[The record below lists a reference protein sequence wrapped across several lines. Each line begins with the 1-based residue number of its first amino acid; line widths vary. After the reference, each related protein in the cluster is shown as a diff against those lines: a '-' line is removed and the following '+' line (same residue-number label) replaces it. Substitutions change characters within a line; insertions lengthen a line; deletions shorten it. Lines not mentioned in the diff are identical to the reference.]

1 MAAKAD
7 VRISTDPN
15 RPTNEEGTSSRNQ
28 ETALER
34 IARRIIKRKAFW
46 SAGIGLVPVPIIDFV
61 GVTAVQI
68 SMLREL
74 CDLYGIPYHE
84 DRAREWTGALL
95 GSLTPTLVKTI
106 PGVGTIAGM
115 LTSPA
120 YYGAATYA
128 LGRVFVQH
136 FETGGTLLSFD
147 ADRMRGHF
155 QAYYREGR
163 EHGGGRTAGVSA
175 GTASSSSN
183 PL

>member
-7 VRISTDPN
+7 VRISTDPQ
-15 RPTNEEGTSSRNQ
+15 RSSSDEGTIRNGD
-28 ETALER
+28 TALSR
-34 IARRIIKRKAFW
+34 IANRIIKRKAFW

-74 CDLYGIPYHE
+74 CDLYGIPYH
-84 DRAREWTGALL
+84 DDKGKEWTAALL

-106 PGVGTIAGM
+106 PGIGTIAGM

-128 LGRVFVQH
+128 VGRVFVQH
-136 FETGGTLLSFD
+136 FETGGTMLSFD
-147 ADRMRGHF
+147 PDRMRGHF

-163 EHGGGRTAGVSA
+163 DQGRTMGVSA
-175 GTASSSSN
+175 GSSPSSTTN
-183 PL
+183 P